1 MEYII
6 DDKKVIICPQ
16 DLKQISSGYEGITYE
31 YCGKV
36 LKLYYNIPKK
46 TVLSLHDCEY
56 MTNLNTKRIL
66 LPEKI
71 VADKQ
76 NNMCG
81 YIISPYI
88 EDDINVCDINGD
100 MLLQERSLIQ
110 KELIYLGE
118 KYISVDDFCLDNFM
132 ISDKFYLIDPGS
144 YKVHRDMMNDDERN
158 IIYLA
163 NRNLE
168 YFDSFLYNEIFL
180 RFAKKYI
187 NNKELYKEF
196 TNEFY
201 RSYMETGYDSRMEYL
216 EKCIQPDISLNDNI
230 KQIVKTHRN

>member
-6 DDKKVIICPQ
+6 DGKKVLIYPQ
-16 DLKQISSGYEGITYE
+16 DLKQISSGYEGIAYE

-46 TVLSLHDCEY
+46 KVLSLQNCEY
-56 MTNLNTKRIL
+56 MTKLNTERIL
-66 LPEKI
+66 LPEKAVTDERQFI
-71 VADKQ
+71 K
-76 NNMCG
+76 G

-88 EDDINVCDINGD
+88 EEDINVYDVNGD
-100 MLLQERSLIQ
+100 MFLQERSIIQ

-132 ISDKFYLIDPGS
+132 ASDKFYLVDPGS
-144 YKVHRDMMNDDERN
+144 YEVHWDMMNDDERN

-163 NRNLE
+163 NTNVE
-168 YFDSFLYNEIFL
+168 YFDSFLYNEVFL
-180 RFAKKYI
+180 RRVKKYI
-187 NNKELYKEF
+187 NNKELYKDF

-201 RSYMETGYDSRMEYL
+201 RSYMETCYDSRMEYL

-230 KQIVKTHRN
+230 KQIVKKHRN